1 MLKDNK
7 CKEAKELVEKGFKS
21 SINKV
26 ASEQS
31 FAMDNPPLNDGKYH
45 CSKPVQIVLTLDA
58 DVKLDLT
65 GGLRRISFTDLSY
78 HLINE
83 INGIIINSLNNL
95 QIGGMSALFHFI
107 SYFICRKSR

>member
-1 MLKDNK
+1 MK
-7 CKEAKELVEKGFKS
+7 KGVKS

-26 ASEQS
+26 ASEQG

-95 QIGGMSALFHFI
+95 QIGGCQPYPFYIIFYLQEKPLA
-107 SYFICRKSR
+107 